1 MSTRLHEELVG
12 LLREGRFS
20 RTQAQQ
26 ILLSARVS
34 SLGVDADL
42 SSLPTSLNL
51 LHHSVIREFLDTE
64 SCETKETHSLS
75 EKKKKKKN
83 VWSDTELHEYWM
95 EILRGVYT
103 LTARRYVCA
112 LRIAELI
119 VPEDKDDNLDKIRA
133 RVKLV
138 QSLVLVPSP
147 NSVFHSRTPL
157 HHSTADGFRRDAMQR
172 LSLTSIRRDP
182 DFEDKYNEQYFTRA
196 VALSRALEKEIHW
209 LRRSVDN
216 PSLEVMF

>member
-1 MSTRLHEELVG
+1 MSTRLREELVG

-20 RTQAQQ
+20 RTQAQS

-34 SLGVDADL
+34 SPGVDADL

-51 LHHSVIREFLDTE
+51 LHHSVIREFLDAE
-64 SCETKETHSLS
+64 SCETKTMDSNNNN
-75 EKKKKKKN
+75 KKKKKA
-83 VWSDTELHEYWM
+83 WSDTELHEYWM

-112 LRIAELI
+112 LRIAKLI
-119 VPEDKDDNLDKIRA
+119 VPEDKDDNLDKVRA

-172 LSLTSIRRDP
+172 LGLTSIRRDP

-196 VALSRALEKEIHW
+196 VALSRALEKEIAW